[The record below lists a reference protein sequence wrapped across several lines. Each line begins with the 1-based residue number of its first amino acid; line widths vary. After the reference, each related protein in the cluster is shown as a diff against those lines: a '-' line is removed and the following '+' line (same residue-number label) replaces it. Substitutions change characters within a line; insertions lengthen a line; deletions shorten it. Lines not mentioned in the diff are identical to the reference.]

1 MAATEG
7 AQVPTEEY
15 SLELQWT
22 RDWRCAALPFPD
34 RATKSRS
41 PRGQPKAR
49 MQRPAALGMRQAC
62 LPQTKSVSSPC
73 KERGIARAK
82 DGWEIV
88 LGNIMTCQE
97 KCSSLARAC
106 KKYLETAQGEE

>member
-1 MAATEG
+1 MAVTEG
-7 AQVPTEEY
+7 AHGPPEEY
-15 SLELQWT
+15 SLESQRT

-34 RATKSRS
+34 RAAKSQS

-49 MQRPAALGMRQAC
+49 MQRPSALGMRQAC
-62 LPQTKSVSSPC
+62 LPQAKSVSSPC

-88 LGNIMTCQE
+88 PANIKSCQG
-97 KCSSLARAC
+97 KCSSLAQAC